1 MLFVCHPKFCI
12 SIVFSFS
19 WGFVNSQEKLK
30 TMLMQ
35 NFGVT
40 NKEHYGMLWYFLEWS
55 ISSNVPRF
63 SQLFPHI
70 YKLCIFSFPRKRP
83 APVTARTPY
92 SRPKGVLTPELA
104 LYFFIGIAKEY
115 ILGVHSTSISA
126 VKTKNGGGT
135 FLSLWSWTALS
146 PQEIKRNYS
155 FADLALHELARDT
168 QV

>member
-1 MLFVCHPKFCI
+1 MMIIILIMMIIIIDEWWTVTPIYVFLI
-12 SIVFSFS
+12 SL
-19 WGFVNSQEKLK
+19 NSPVDHIYNNAVHIYDNGLP
-30 TMLMQ
+30 
-35 NFGVT
+35 
-40 NKEHYGMLWYFLEWS
+40 

-115 ILGVHSTSISA
+115 ILGVHSSSISA

-135 FLSLWSWTALS
+135 FLSLWSWTAFS
-146 PQEIKRNYS
+146 PQEIKTNYS